1 MAQFFRHTRSLLLPF
16 AAALFSLIFSCTPAH
31 AINEL
36 VVGSFLDP
44 GVGTLSRGGLE
55 KLPRQQEALD
65 FTAPLFLDSKGR
77 YRVEAGYESQP
88 TARIYSGGWKGSRA
102 DSERVAT
109 SLAAPFSLWGG
120 ALQGSVAAGY
130 SFDSFKVQAD
140 NDTEGTFVHVDE
152 RFRARQAGVSLSAL
166 GRIRLGVSIIG
177 SDYRDRPEIPLEL
190 EVAPASWF
198 KLGYKRSYSDFAE
211 DIGLTLQ
218 GHQGNLPLKLLDTL
232 DELYGVLD
240 YRGLYIK
247 YAQELSVPDN
257 RRVEA
262 RLQLPYSLYLV
273 GDYRRRDFAPIDQ
286 GISVDGQPGG
296 TLKATFK
303 KNEYRAGLGAQLSSH
318 WSVEANYRHSEIAT
332 EGGGIADT
340 RTIAGFWPSLLLGNY
355 NYLASASLA
364 SDQYHLGGQYQGEH
378 FSFGVGVQYLDL
390 RPAARIDYWR
400 AALFGLGRAGAETKE
415 LTVDRIGMIFLAT
428 GIGYTWKNFEVR
440 YAVGQ
445 FIPVSEHDTAA
456 SSSAPGSGGGGGG
469 GGNLFSRL
477 GDKIAHYP
485 GGGVQRLLL
494 SLVF

>member
-1 MAQFFRHTRSLLLPF
+1 MLQFFRHTRSLLLQS
-16 AAALFSLIFSCTPAH
+16 ATALFFLFLYSTPSH

-36 VVGSFLDP
+36 VVGTFLDD
-44 GVGTLSRGGLE
+44 GVETLSRGGLE

-88 TARIYSGGWKGSRA
+88 TARIYGGGWKGSRA

-109 SLAAPFSLWGG
+109 SLAAPFSLLGG

-130 SFDSFKVQAD
+130 SFDSFKVKAD
-140 NDTEGTFVHVDE
+140 NQTEGTFVHVDE
-152 RFRARQAGVSLSAL
+152 RFRARQAGVYLTAL
-166 GRIRLGVSIIG
+166 GRIYLGVSLID
-177 SDYRDRPEIPLEL
+177 SDYRDHLEIPLEL
-190 EVAPASWF
+190 EVAPTSWF
-198 KLGYKRSYSDFAE
+198 KLGYKHSYSDFAE
-211 DIGLTLQ
+211 DIGLNLQ
-218 GHQGNLPLKLLDTL
+218 GHQGDLPLKLLETL

-240 YRGLYIK
+240 CRGIHVK
-247 YAQELSVPDN
+247 YAQELNTPDN
-257 RRVEA
+257 RRIEA
-262 RLQLPYSLYLV
+262 RLQLPGSLYLI

-286 GISVDGQPGG
+286 GLSVDGQPGG
-296 TLKATFK
+296 TLKARFRK
-303 KNEYRAGLGAQLSSH
+303 SEYRAGLGAQLSSH

-332 EGGGIADT
+332 EGGGIANT
-340 RTIAGFWPSLLLGNY
+340 QAIAGFWPSLLLGNY

-364 SDQYHLGGQYQGEH
+364 TDQYHLGGEYQGEH
-378 FSFGVGVQYLDL
+378 FSFGLGMQYLDL
-390 RPAARIDYWR
+390 RPAARIGYWR
-400 AALFGLGRAGAETKE
+400 ATLFGLGKEGAVTKQ

-428 GIGYTWKNFEVR
+428 GMGYKWKNFEVR

-456 SSSAPGSGGGGGG
+456 SSTAPGSGVGGG
-469 GGNLFSRL
+469 GGNIFSRI
-477 GDKIAHYP
+477 GDKITHYP